1 MQFITFKKS
10 MLSIAL
16 TLFCTASFAQ
26 TKVTLDKAG
35 DLSKK
40 IKPAEKFT
48 ITSLIVSGSINS
60 DDVRFLR
67 EMAGRDMDGNE
78 TDGKLSSLDLSD
90 AKIVTGGGN
99 YYKVKRGFSSFR
111 YYNIK
116 ENDVIDLY
124 MFYNCKSLTT
134 LKLPKTVKKIELY
147 AMQYCKSLQKCT
159 LPENLS
165 EINDKAFANTN
176 LSEVT
181 FPASLTS
188 IKSKVFYECSNL
200 KTLRFTSPS
209 VPTFGQDIFE
219 NCSKLEKVYVPKAS
233 LNDYKDKLNLTQKVE
248 FIGEDPNT
256 AGINS
261 LATSKDAVEVERYN
275 AKGQRINHPVK
286 GMNIIK
292 LSNGKVVKRIER

>member
-40 IKPAEKFT
+40 IKDTEKFT

-90 AKIVTGGGN
+90 AKIVKGGGN
-99 YYKVKRGFSSFR
+99 YIKVKIGLSFR
-111 YYNIK
+111 FYNIT
-116 ENDVIDLY
+116 ENDVVGFY
-124 MFYNCKSLTT
+124 MFYNCRSLTS
-134 LKLPKTVKKIELY
+134 LKLPKTVKRIELY

-200 KTLRFTSPS
+200 KTLRFTSSS
-209 VPTFGQDIFE
+209 VPTFGQDVFE
-219 NCSKLEKVYVPKAS
+219 DCSKLEKVYVPKAS
-233 LNDYKDKLNLTQKVE
+233 LNEYKERLKLKPTVE
-248 FIGEDPNT
+248 FIGEDPKT

>member
-40 IKPAEKFT
+40 IKDTEKFT

-90 AKIVTGGGN
+90 AKIVKGGGN
-99 YYKVKRGFSSFR
+99 YIKVKIGLSFR
-111 YYNIK
+111 FYNIT
-116 ENDVIDLY
+116 ENDVVGFY
-124 MFYNCKSLTT
+124 MFYNCRSLTS
-134 LKLPKTVKKIELY
+134 LKLPKTVKRIELY

-159 LPENLS
+159 LPESLS

-209 VPTFGQDIFE
+209 VPTFGQDVFE

-233 LNDYKDKLNLTQKVE
+233 LNDYKEKLKLKPTVE

>member
-26 TKVTLDKAG
+26 TMVTLDKAG

-90 AKIVTGGGN
+90 AKIVMGGGN
-99 YYKVKRGFSSFR
+99 YIKVKIGLSFR
-111 YYNIK
+111 SYNIK
-116 ENDVIDLY
+116 ENDVVDLY
-124 MFYNCKSLTT
+124 MFYNCRSLTS

-159 LPENLS
+159 LPESLS
-165 EINDKAFANTN
+165 EINDKAFANTS

-233 LNDYKDKLNLTQKVE
+233 LNDYKEKLKLKPTVQ

>member
-26 TKVTLDKAG
+26 TMVTLDKAG

-40 IKPAEKFT
+40 IKDTEKFT

-90 AKIVTGGGN
+90 AKIVKGGGN
-99 YYKVKRGFSSFR
+99 YIKVKIGLSFR
-111 YYNIK
+111 FYNIT
-116 ENDVIDLY
+116 ENDVVGFY
-124 MFYNCKSLTT
+124 MFYNCRSLTS
-134 LKLPKTVKKIELY
+134 LKLPKTVKRIELY

-159 LPENLS
+159 LPESLS

-200 KTLRFTSPS
+200 KTLRFTSSS
-209 VPTFGQDIFE
+209 VPTFGQDVFE
-219 NCSKLEKVYVPKAS
+219 DCSKLEKVYVPKAS
-233 LNDYKDKLNLTQKVE
+233 LNEYKERLKLKPTVE
-248 FIGEDPNT
+248 FIGEDPKT

>member
-40 IKPAEKFT
+40 IKDTEKFT

-90 AKIVTGGGN
+90 AKIVKGGGN
-99 YYKVKRGFSSFR
+99 YIKVKIGLSFR
-111 YYNIK
+111 FYNIT
-116 ENDVIDLY
+116 ENDVVGFY
-124 MFYNCKSLTT
+124 MFYNCRSLTS
-134 LKLPKTVKKIELY
+134 LKLPKTVKRIELY

-159 LPENLS
+159 LPESLS

-188 IKSKVFYECSNL
+188 IKYKAFSECSDL
-200 KTLRFTSPS
+200 KTLRFTSSS
-209 VPTFGQDIFE
+209 VPTFGQDVFE
-219 NCSKLEKVYVPKAS
+219 DCSKLEKVYVPKAS
-233 LNDYKDKLNLTQKVE
+233 LNDYKEKLKLKPTVE

>member
-40 IKPAEKFT
+40 IKDTEKFT
-48 ITSLIVSGSINS
+48 ITSLTVSGPINS
-60 DDVRFLR
+60 DDVLFLR
-67 EMAGRDMDGNE
+67 EMIGRNMEGSE
-78 TDGKLSSLDLSD
+78 TDGKLTSLDLSN

-99 YYKVKRGFSSFR
+99 YYKVKRGLSFKF
-111 YYNIK
+111 YNIA
-116 ENDVIDLY
+116 ENDVVGNY
-124 MFYNCKSLTT
+124 MFYNCKSLTS
-134 LKLPKTVKKIELY
+134 LKLPKTVKKIEQY

-188 IKSKVFYECSNL
+188 IKYKAFSECSDL

-209 VPTFGQDIFE
+209 VPTFNENAFE
-219 NCSKLEKVYVPKAS
+219 DCSKLEKVYVPKAS

-248 FIGEDPNT
+248 FIGEDPKT

>member
-40 IKPAEKFT
+40 IKDTEKFT

-90 AKIVTGGGN
+90 AKIVKGGGN
-99 YYKVKRGFSSFR
+99 YIKVKIGLSFR
-111 YYNIK
+111 FYNIT
-116 ENDVIDLY
+116 ENDVVGFY
-124 MFYNCKSLTT
+124 MFYNCRSLTS
-134 LKLPKTVKKIELY
+134 LKLPKTVKRIELY

-165 EINDKAFANTN
+165 EINDKAFANTS

-188 IKSKVFYECSNL
+188 IKYKAFSECSDL

-219 NCSKLEKVYVPKAS
+219 DCSKLKKVYVPKAS

-248 FIGEDPNT
+248 FIGEDPKT

>member
-26 TKVTLDKAG
+26 TVVTLDNAG

-40 IKPAEKFT
+40 INETEKFT

-67 EMAGRDMDGNE
+67 EMAGRDMDGYE

-90 AKIVTGGGN
+90 AKIVMGGGN
-99 YYKVKRGFSSFR
+99 YYKVKRGLSFR

-159 LPENLS
+159 LPENLL
-165 EINDKAFANTN
+165 EINDKAFANTS

-188 IKSKVFYECSNL
+188 IKYEAFSECSDL
-200 KTLRFTSPS
+200 KTLRFTSSS
-209 VPTFGQDIFE
+209 VPTFGQDVFE
-219 NCSKLEKVYVPKAS
+219 DCSKLEKIYVPKAS
-233 LNDYKDKLNLTQKVE
+233 LNDYKDKLKLIQKVQ

>member
-90 AKIVTGGGN
+90 AKIVMGGGN
-99 YYKVKRGFSSFR
+99 YIKVKIGLSFR
-111 YYNIK
+111 SYNIK
-116 ENDVIDLY
+116 ENDVVDLY
-124 MFYNCKSLTT
+124 MFYNCRSLTS

-159 LPENLS
+159 LPESLS
-165 EINDKAFANTN
+165 EINDKAFANTS

-233 LNDYKDKLNLTQKVE
+233 LNDYKEKLKLKPTVE

>member
-26 TKVTLDKAG
+26 TVVTLDKAG

-40 IKPAEKFT
+40 IKDTEKFT

-67 EMAGRDMDGNE
+67 EMAGRDIDGKE

-90 AKIVTGGGN
+90 AKIVMGGSN
-99 YYKVKRGFSSFR
+99 YYKVKRGLSIK

-116 ENDVIDLY
+116 ENDVVDLY
-124 MFYNCKSLTT
+124 MFYNCRSLTS
-134 LKLPKTVKKIELY
+134 LKLPKTVKKIEQNAFY
-147 AMQYCKSLQKCT
+147 NCQSLKECT
-159 LPENLS
+159 LPESLS
-165 EINDKAFANTN
+165 EINDKAFAKTK

-188 IKSKVFYECSNL
+188 IKYEAFSECSNL

-209 VPTFGQDIFE
+209 VPTFGQDVFE
-219 NCSKLEKVYVPKAS
+219 DCSKLEKVYVPKAS
-233 LNDYKDKLNLTQKVE
+233 LNDYKDKLKLTQKVE
-248 FIGEDPNT
+248 FIGEDPKT

>member
-26 TKVTLDKAG
+26 TMVTLDKAG

-67 EMAGRDMDGNE
+67 EMAGRDMDGYE

-99 YYKVKRGFSSFR
+99 YIKVKRGLSFVSH
-111 YYNIK
+111 NITG
-116 ENDVIDLY
+116 NDVIGFY
-124 MFYNCKSLTT
+124 MFYNCRSLTS
-134 LKLPKTVKKIELY
+134 LKLPKTVKRIELY

-159 LPENLS
+159 LPENLL
-165 EINDKAFANTN
+165 EINDKAFANTK

-188 IKSKVFYECSNL
+188 IKYKAFSECSNL

-209 VPTFGQDIFE
+209 VPTFGQDVFE
-219 NCSKLEKVYVPKAS
+219 DCSKLEKVYVPKAS
-233 LNDYKDKLNLTQKVE
+233 LNDYKEKLKLKPTVE
-248 FIGEDPNT
+248 FIGEDPKT

>member
-40 IKPAEKFT
+40 IKDTEKFT

-90 AKIVTGGGN
+90 AKIVKGGGN
-99 YYKVKRGFSSFR
+99 YIKVKIGLSFR
-111 YYNIK
+111 FYNIT
-116 ENDVIDLY
+116 ENDVVGFY
-124 MFYNCKSLTT
+124 MFYNCRSLTS
-134 LKLPKTVKKIELY
+134 LKLPKTVKRIELY

-200 KTLRFTSPS
+200 KTLRFTSSS
-209 VPTFGQDIFE
+209 VPTFGQDVFE
-219 NCSKLEKVYVPKAS
+219 DCSKLEKVYVPKAS

-248 FIGEDPNT
+248 FIGEDPKT

>member
-26 TKVTLDKAG
+26 TVVTLDNAG

-40 IKPAEKFT
+40 INETEKFT
-48 ITSLIVSGSINS
+48 ITSLTVSGPINS
-60 DDVRFLR
+60 KDVLFLR
-67 EMAGRDMDGNE
+67 EMAGRDIDGKE
-78 TDGKLSSLDLSD
+78 TKGKLSSLDLSN

-99 YYKVKRGFSSFR
+99 YYKVKRGLSFMSH
-111 YYNIK
+111 NITG
-116 ENDVIDLY
+116 NDVVGFY
-124 MFYNCKSLTT
+124 MFYNCRSLTS
-134 LKLPKTVKKIELY
+134 LKLPKTVKKIEQY

-159 LPENLS
+159 LPESLS
-165 EINDKAFANTN
+165 EINDKAFANTS

-188 IKSKVFYECSNL
+188 IKYKAFSECSNL
-200 KTLRFTSPS
+200 KTLHFTSSS
-209 VPTFGQDIFE
+209 VPTFGQDVFE
-219 NCSKLEKVYVPKAS
+219 DCSKLEKVYVPKAS

>member
-26 TKVTLDKAG
+26 TMVTLDKAG

-40 IKPAEKFT
+40 IKDTEKFT

-90 AKIVTGGGN
+90 AKIVKGGGN
-99 YYKVKRGFSSFR
+99 YIKVKIGLSFR

-116 ENDVIDLY
+116 ENDVVDLY
-124 MFYNCKSLTT
+124 MFYNCRSLTS

-159 LPENLS
+159 LPESLS

-188 IKSKVFYECSNL
+188 IKSKVFYECSDL

-209 VPTFGQDIFE
+209 VPTFGQDVFE

-233 LNDYKDKLNLTQKVE
+233 LNEYKDKLKLTQKVE
-248 FIGEDPNT
+248 FIGEDPKT

>member
-40 IKPAEKFT
+40 IKDTEKFT

-90 AKIVTGGGN
+90 AKIVKGGGN
-99 YYKVKRGFSSFR
+99 YIKVKIGLSFR
-111 YYNIK
+111 FYNIT
-116 ENDVIDLY
+116 ENDVVGFY
-124 MFYNCKSLTT
+124 MFYNCRSLTS
-134 LKLPKTVKKIELY
+134 LKLPKTVKRIELY

-159 LPENLS
+159 LPESLS

-200 KTLRFTSPS
+200 KTLRFTSSS
-209 VPTFGQDIFE
+209 VPTFGQDVFE
-219 NCSKLEKVYVPKAS
+219 DCSKLEKVYVPKAS
-233 LNDYKDKLNLTQKVE
+233 LNEYKERLKLKPTVE
-248 FIGEDPNT
+248 FIGEDPKT

>member
-26 TKVTLDKAG
+26 TVGTLDKAG
-35 DLSKK
+35 ELSKK
-40 IKPAEKFT
+40 RKPAEKFT
-48 ITSLIVSGSINS
+48 ITSLTVSGSINS

-90 AKIVTGGGN
+90 AKIVMGGGN
-99 YYKVKRGFSSFR
+99 YIKVK
-111 YYNIK
+111 I
-116 ENDVIDLY
+116 ENDVVDLY
-124 MFYNCKSLTT
+124 MFYNCRSLTS
-134 LKLPKTVKKIELY
+134 LKLPKTVKRIELY

-159 LPENLS
+159 LPESLS
-165 EINDKAFANTN
+165 EINDKAFANTS

-219 NCSKLEKVYVPKAS
+219 DCSKLEKIYVPKAS
-233 LNDYKDKLNLTQKVE
+233 LNDYKEKLNLTQKVQ
-248 FIGEDPNT
+248 FIGEDPKT

>member
-26 TKVTLDKAG
+26 TVVTLDNAG

-40 IKPAEKFT
+40 INETEKFT
-48 ITSLIVSGSINS
+48 ITSLTVSGPINS
-60 DDVRFLR
+60 KDVLFLR
-67 EMAGRDMDGNE
+67 EMAGRDIDGKE
-78 TDGKLSSLDLSD
+78 TKGKLSSLDLSN

-99 YYKVKRGFSSFR
+99 YYKVKRGLSFVSH
-111 YYNIK
+111 NITG
-116 ENDVIDLY
+116 NDVIGFY
-124 MFYNCKSLTT
+124 MFYNCRSLTS
-134 LKLPKTVKKIELY
+134 LKLPKTVKKIEQY

-188 IKSKVFYECSNL
+188 IKYKAFSECSDL

-209 VPTFGQDIFE
+209 VPTFNENAFE
-219 NCSKLEKVYVPKAS
+219 DCSKLEKVYVPKAS
-233 LNDYKDKLNLTQKVE
+233 LNDYKDKLNLTQKVQ
-248 FIGEDPNT
+248 FIGEDPKT

>member
-26 TKVTLDKAG
+26 TMVTLDKAG

-40 IKPAEKFT
+40 IKDTEKFT
-48 ITSLIVSGSINS
+48 ITSLTVSGPINS

-67 EMAGRDMDGNE
+67 EMIGRDMDGNE
-78 TDGKLSSLDLSD
+78 TDGKLTSLDLSD
-90 AKIVTGGGN
+90 AKIVIGGGN
-99 YYKVKRGFSSFR
+99 YYKVKRGLSFKF
-111 YYNIK
+111 YNIA
-116 ENDVIDLY
+116 ENDVVGNY

-134 LKLPKTVKKIELY
+134 LKLPKTVKKIEQNAFY
-147 AMQYCKSLQKCT
+147 NCRSLKECT

-188 IKSKVFYECSNL
+188 IKYKAFSECSNL
-200 KTLRFTSPS
+200 KTLRFTSSS
-209 VPTFGQDIFE
+209 VPTFGQDVFE
-219 NCSKLEKVYVPKAS
+219 DCSKLEKVYVPKAS
-233 LNDYKDKLNLTQKVE
+233 LNEYKEKLKLKPTVE
-248 FIGEDPNT
+248 FIGEDPKT

>member
-26 TKVTLDKAG
+26 TVVTLDKAG

-40 IKPAEKFT
+40 IKDTEKFT
-48 ITSLIVSGSINS
+48 ITSLTVSGSINS

-67 EMAGRDMDGNE
+67 EMTGRDMDGYE

-90 AKIVTGGGN
+90 AKIVMGGGN
-99 YYKVKRGFSSFR
+99 YYKVKRGLSFK

-116 ENDVIDLY
+116 ENDVVDSH
-124 MFYNCKSLTT
+124 MFYNCRSLTS
-134 LKLPKTVKKIELY
+134 LKLPKTVKKIEQNAFY
-147 AMQYCKSLQKCT
+147 NCQSLKECT
-159 LPENLS
+159 LPESLS
-165 EINDKAFANTN
+165 EINDKAFAKTK

-188 IKSKVFYECSNL
+188 IKYEAFSECSNL
-200 KTLRFTSPS
+200 KTLRFTSLS
-209 VPTFGQDIFE
+209 VPTFGQDVFE
-219 NCSKLEKVYVPKAS
+219 DCSKLEKVYVPKAS
-233 LNDYKDKLNLTQKVE
+233 LNDYKEKLKLKPTVQ

>member
-26 TKVTLDKAG
+26 TVVTLDNAG

-40 IKPAEKFT
+40 INETEKFT
-48 ITSLIVSGSINS
+48 ITSLTVSGPINS
-60 DDVRFLR
+60 KDVLFLR
-67 EMAGRDMDGNE
+67 EMAGRDIDGKE
-78 TDGKLSSLDLSD
+78 TKGKLSSLDLSN

-99 YYKVKRGFSSFR
+99 YYKVKRGLSFMSH
-111 YYNIK
+111 NITG
-116 ENDVIDLY
+116 NDVVGFY
-124 MFYNCKSLTT
+124 MFYNCRSLTS
-134 LKLPKTVKKIELY
+134 LKLPKTVKKIEQY

-159 LPENLS
+159 LPESLS
-165 EINDKAFANTN
+165 EINDQAFANTS

-188 IKSKVFYECSNL
+188 IKYKAFSECSNL
-200 KTLRFTSPS
+200 KTLHFTSPS
-209 VPTFGQDIFE
+209 VPTFGQDAFE

-248 FIGEDPNT
+248 FIGEDPKT

>member
-26 TKVTLDKAG
+26 TMVTLDKAG

-40 IKPAEKFT
+40 IKDTEKFT
-48 ITSLIVSGSINS
+48 ITSLTVSGSINS

-90 AKIVTGGGN
+90 AKIVMGGGN
-99 YYKVKRGFSSFR
+99 YYKVKRGLSTK

-116 ENDVIDLY
+116 ENDIVDSH
-124 MFYNCKSLTT
+124 MFYNCRSLTS
-134 LKLPKTVKKIELY
+134 LKLPKTVKKIEQNAFY
-147 AMQYCKSLQKCT
+147 NCQSLKECT
-159 LPENLS
+159 LPESLS
-165 EINDKAFANTN
+165 EINDKAFAKTK

-188 IKSKVFYECSNL
+188 IKYEAFSECRNL

-209 VPTFGQDIFE
+209 VPTFGQDVFE
-219 NCSKLEKVYVPKAS
+219 DCSKLEKVYVPKAS
-233 LNDYKDKLNLTQKVE
+233 LNDYKEKLKLKPTVE

>member
-26 TKVTLDKAG
+26 TMVTLDKAG
-35 DLSKK
+35 ELSKK

-67 EMAGRDMDGNE
+67 EMAGRDMDGYE

-99 YYKVKRGFSSFR
+99 YYKVKRGLSTK

-116 ENDVIDLY
+116 ENDVVDSH
-124 MFYNCKSLTT
+124 MFYNCRSLTS
-134 LKLPKTVKKIELY
+134 LKLPKTVKKIEQY

-165 EINDKAFANTN
+165 EINDKAFANTS

-188 IKSKVFYECSNL
+188 IKYKAFSECSNL

-209 VPTFGQDIFE
+209 VPTFGQDVFE

-233 LNDYKDKLNLTQKVE
+233 LNEYKDKLKLTQEVQ
-248 FIGEDPNT
+248 FIGEDPKT

>member
-26 TKVTLDKAG
+26 TMVTLDKAG

-40 IKPAEKFT
+40 IKDTEKFT

-90 AKIVTGGGN
+90 AKIVMGGGN
-99 YYKVKRGFSSFR
+99 YIKVKRRMFTR
-111 YYNIK
+111 YYNIT
-116 ENDVIDLY
+116 ENDVVDFY
-124 MFYNCKSLTT
+124 MFYNCRSLTS
-134 LKLPKTVKKIELY
+134 LKLPKTVKKIEQY

-176 LSEVT
+176 LSEIT

-219 NCSKLEKVYVPKAS
+219 DCSKLEKIYVPKAS
-233 LNDYKDKLNLTQKVE
+233 LNDYKEKLKLKPTVE

>member
-26 TKVTLDKAG
+26 TMVTLDKAG

-40 IKPAEKFT
+40 IKDTEKFT

-90 AKIVTGGGN
+90 AKIVKGGGN
-99 YYKVKRGFSSFR
+99 YIKVKIGLSFR
-111 YYNIK
+111 FYNIT
-116 ENDVIDLY
+116 ENDVVGFY
-124 MFYNCKSLTT
+124 MFYNCRSLTS
-134 LKLPKTVKKIELY
+134 LKLPKTVNRIELY

-159 LPENLS
+159 LPESLS

-200 KTLRFTSPS
+200 KTLRFTSSS
-209 VPTFGQDIFE
+209 VPTFGQDVFE
-219 NCSKLEKVYVPKAS
+219 DCSKLEKVYVPKAS
-233 LNDYKDKLNLTQKVE
+233 LNEYKERLKLKPTVE
-248 FIGEDPNT
+248 FIGEDPKT

>member
-26 TKVTLDKAG
+26 TVVTLDNAG

-40 IKPAEKFT
+40 IKDTEKFT
-48 ITSLIVSGSINS
+48 ITSLTVSGPINGK
-60 DDVRFLR
+60 DVLFLR
-67 EMAGRDMDGNE
+67 EMAGRDMDGYE

-99 YYKVKRGFSSFR
+99 YIKVKIGLSFR
-111 YYNIK
+111 FYNIK
-116 ENDVIDLY
+116 ENDVVGFY
-124 MFYNCKSLTT
+124 MFYNCRSLTS
-134 LKLPKTVKKIELY
+134 LKLPKTVKRIELY

-233 LNDYKDKLNLTQKVE
+233 LNDYKEKLRLKPTVQ
-248 FIGEDPNT
+248 FIGEDPKT

>member
-26 TKVTLDKAG
+26 TMVTLDKAG
-35 DLSKK
+35 ELSKK

-67 EMAGRDMDGNE
+67 EMAGRDMDGYE

-99 YYKVKRGFSSFR
+99 YYKVKRGLSTK

-116 ENDVIDLY
+116 ENDVVDSH
-124 MFYNCKSLTT
+124 MFYNCRSLTS
-134 LKLPKTVKKIELY
+134 LKLPKTVKKIEQY

-165 EINDKAFANTN
+165 EINDKAFANTS

-188 IKSKVFYECSNL
+188 IKYKAFSECSNL
-200 KTLRFTSPS
+200 KTLHFTSPS
-209 VPTFGQDIFE
+209 VPTFGQDVFE
-219 NCSKLEKVYVPKAS
+219 DCSKLEKVYVPKAS
-233 LNDYKDKLNLTQKVE
+233 LNEYKDKLKLTQEVQ
-248 FIGEDPNT
+248 FIGEDPKT

>member
-1 MQFITFKKS
+1 M
-10 MLSIAL
+10 
-16 TLFCTASFAQ
+16 
-26 TKVTLDKAG
+26 
-35 DLSKK
+35 
-40 IKPAEKFT
+40 
-48 ITSLIVSGSINS
+48 
-60 DDVRFLR
+60 
-67 EMAGRDMDGNE
+67 
-78 TDGKLSSLDLSD
+78 
-90 AKIVTGGGN
+90 GGGN
-99 YYKVKRGFSSFR
+99 YYKVKRGLSTK

-116 ENDVIDLY
+116 ENDVVDSH
-124 MFYNCKSLTT
+124 MFYNCRSLTS

-165 EINDKAFANTN
+165 EINDKAFANTS

-188 IKSKVFYECSNL
+188 IKYKAFSECSNL
-200 KTLRFTSPS
+200 KTLHFTSPS
-209 VPTFGQDIFE
+209 VPTFGQDVFE
-219 NCSKLEKVYVPKAS
+219 DCSKLEKVYVPKAS
-233 LNDYKDKLNLTQKVE
+233 LNDYKEKLKLKPTVE

>member
-26 TKVTLDKAG
+26 TMVTLDKAG

-90 AKIVTGGGN
+90 AKIVMGGGN
-99 YYKVKRGFSSFR
+99 YYKVKRGLSTK

-116 ENDVIDLY
+116 ENDIVDSH
-124 MFYNCKSLTT
+124 MFYNCRSLTS
-134 LKLPKTVKKIELY
+134 LKLPKTVKKIEQNAFY
-147 AMQYCKSLQKCT
+147 NCQSLKECT
-159 LPENLS
+159 LPESLS
-165 EINDKAFANTN
+165 EINDKAFAKTK

-188 IKSKVFYECSNL
+188 IKYEAFSECSNL

-209 VPTFGQDIFE
+209 VPTFGQDVFE
-219 NCSKLEKVYVPKAS
+219 DCSKLEKVYVPKAS
-233 LNDYKDKLNLTQKVE
+233 LNDYKEKLKLKPTVE

-292 LSNGKVVKRIER
+292 LSNGKVVKHIER

>member
-40 IKPAEKFT
+40 IKDTEKFT

-90 AKIVTGGGN
+90 AKIVKGGGN
-99 YYKVKRGFSSFR
+99 YIKVKRRMFTR
-111 YYNIK
+111 YYSIT
-116 ENDVIDLY
+116 ENDVVGFY
-124 MFYNCKSLTT
+124 MFYNCRSLTS
-134 LKLPKTVKKIELY
+134 LKLPKTVKRIELY

-159 LPENLS
+159 LPESLS

-200 KTLRFTSPS
+200 KTLRFTSSS
-209 VPTFGQDIFE
+209 VPTFGQDVFE
-219 NCSKLEKVYVPKAS
+219 DCSKLEKVYVPKAS
-233 LNDYKDKLNLTQKVE
+233 LNEYKERLKLKPTVE
-248 FIGEDPNT
+248 FIGEDPKT

>member
-26 TKVTLDKAG
+26 TMVTLDKAG

-40 IKPAEKFT
+40 IKDTEKFT

-90 AKIVTGGGN
+90 AKIVMGGGN
-99 YYKVKRGFSSFR
+99 YYKVKRGLSTK

-116 ENDVIDLY
+116 ENDIVDSH
-124 MFYNCKSLTT
+124 MFYNCRSLTS
-134 LKLPKTVKKIELY
+134 LKLPKTVKKIEQNAFY
-147 AMQYCKSLQKCT
+147 NCQSLKECT
-159 LPENLS
+159 LPESLS
-165 EINDKAFANTN
+165 EINDKAFAKTK

-188 IKSKVFYECSNL
+188 IKYEAFSECNNL

-209 VPTFGQDIFE
+209 VPTFGQDVFE
-219 NCSKLEKVYVPKAS
+219 DCSKLEKVYVPKAS
-233 LNDYKDKLNLTQKVE
+233 LNDYKDKLNLTQKVQ
-248 FIGEDPNT
+248 FIGEDPKT

>member
-26 TKVTLDKAG
+26 TVVTLDKAG

-40 IKPAEKFT
+40 IKDTEKFT

-90 AKIVTGGGN
+90 AKIVMGGGN
-99 YYKVKRGFSSFR
+99 YYKVKRGLSTK

-116 ENDVIDLY
+116 ENDIVDSH
-124 MFYNCKSLTT
+124 MFYNCRSLTS
-134 LKLPKTVKKIELY
+134 LKLPKTVKKIEQNAFY
-147 AMQYCKSLQKCT
+147 NCQSLKECT
-159 LPENLS
+159 LPESLS
-165 EINDKAFANTN
+165 EINDKAFAKTK

-188 IKSKVFYECSNL
+188 IKYEAFSECSNL

-209 VPTFGQDIFE
+209 VPTFGQDVFE
-219 NCSKLEKVYVPKAS
+219 DCSKLEKVYVPKAS
-233 LNDYKDKLNLTQKVE
+233 LNDYKEKLKLKPTVE

-292 LSNGKVVKRIER
+292 LSNGKVVKHIER

>member
-90 AKIVTGGGN
+90 AKIVMGGGN
-99 YYKVKRGFSSFR
+99 YIKVKIGLSFR
-111 YYNIK
+111 SYNIK
-116 ENDVIDLY
+116 ENDVVDLY
-124 MFYNCKSLTT
+124 MFYNCRSLTS

-159 LPENLS
+159 LPESLS
-165 EINDKAFANTN
+165 EINDKAFANTS

-219 NCSKLEKVYVPKAS
+219 DCSKLEKIYVPKAS
-233 LNDYKDKLNLTQKVE
+233 LNDYKEKLNLTQKVQ
-248 FIGEDPNT
+248 FIGEDPKT